1 MLTPTKL
8 GVFGENSLVFTT
20 PDESNAFATLLRR
33 LNCSNDSDHIYVPRT
48 DWASPASVSLFIQ
61 RRLRPDDPDLPAD
74 APASLVIFDL
84 ALGDPKTTAPV
95 PDVAELVDDGH
106 CEADFDRTLRTA
118 QALFPDTM
126 RVHHHGRISTT
137 ADRASLA
144 AHIPIDLDQPD
155 PLGTMIG
162 ARFSLGHPEID
173 HGNAILDT
181 HNGSLAVSLTLSFQQ
196 SLRLS
201 PESITRTWGVI
212 REIYD
217 TLVITKQDVEPSD
230 GE

>member
-20 PDESNAFATLLRR
+20 PDEGNAFATLLRR
-33 LNCSNDSDHIYVPRT
+33 LDCSDEADHIYVPRA
-48 DWASPASVSLFIQ
+48 DWASPASVSLVIQ
-61 RRLRPDDPDLPAD
+61 RRLRPEAPDLPSD
-74 APASLVIFDL
+74 APSSLVIFDL
-84 ALGDPKTTAPV
+84 ALGDRETTATA
-95 PDVAELVDDGH
+95 PDGAELVDDGH
-106 CEADFDRTLRTA
+106 CDADFDRTLRTA
-118 QALFPDTM
+118 QALFPGTM

-155 PLGTMIG
+155 PLGMMIG

-173 HGNAILDT
+173 RGNAILDT
-181 HNGSLAVSLTLSFQQ
+181 HNDSLSVSLTLSFQH
-196 SLRLS
+196 SLKLS

-212 REIYD
+212 RDIYD
-217 TLVITKQDVEPSD
+217 TLVITKQDVELPN